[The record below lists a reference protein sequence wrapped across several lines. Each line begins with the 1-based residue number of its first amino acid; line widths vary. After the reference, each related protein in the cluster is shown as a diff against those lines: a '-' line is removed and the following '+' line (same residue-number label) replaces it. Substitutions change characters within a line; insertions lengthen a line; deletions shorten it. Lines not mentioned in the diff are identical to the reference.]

1 MSSGVTVCNEA
12 PSTSRP
18 ESTNPARRLAVVM
31 GVCGSGKTVC
41 GEALAGALG
50 VPFADADTFHPE
62 ANVQKMAAGH
72 PLTDED
78 RAPWLAAIGA
88 WLHDHGESGAVVTC
102 SALRRSYRD
111 QLRAK
116 APGVPF
122 LHLAGPAEVV
132 TARVAARDDHF
143 MPASLVASQHA
154 TLEPL
159 GADEAG
165 RTIDVEKSVD
175 EIVAEMRDY
184 LTSARA

>member
-122 LHLAGPAEVV
+122 LHLAGPAAVV
-132 TARVAARDDHF
+132 TDRVAARAEHF
-143 MPASLVASQHA
+143 MPSSLVESQYA
-154 TLEPL
+154 ILEPL

-165 RTIDVEKSVD
+165 LTIDFEKSVD
-175 EIVAEMRDY
+175 EIVGEMRDY
-184 LTSARA
+184 LTSTRA